1 MTRTYEICDGCYLP
15 QQEQCK
21 QINAWTILC
30 DHCIHKDE
38 RNAELKAKG
47 WERLIQDRRESI
59 KDFSHQAGKW
69 TTCAAGEIL
78 DLDTDLPELSD
89 RMQHLGCVFTSCVR
103 LGAHKEALQA
113 FRDIRQRAADEKE
126 TREIL
131 KAHPEYL

>member
-47 WERLIQDRRESI
+47 WERLIQDRGESI

-78 DLDTDLPELSD
+78 DLDTDLPEPVSYT
-89 RMQHLGCVFTSCVR
+89 HLT
-103 LGAHKEALQA
+103 LP
-113 FRDIRQRAADEKE
+113 
-126 TREIL
+126 TIL
-131 KAHPEYL
+131 LV